1 MSPDEKIN
9 IRADALRT
17 LAPVFLNGTL
27 PILAWAPYY
36 ARLSR
41 AERAALI
48 RSGRADVAPFP
59 DRRGRAVLFP
69 NPGCSFL
76 VNGV

>member
-17 LAPVFLNGTL
+17 LAPAYLGTI
-27 PILAWAPYY
+27 PTLAWAPYY

-48 RSGRADVAPFP
+48 RSGRADVAPFS

-69 NPGCSFL
+69 VIPDKGD
-76 VNGV
+76 

>member
-59 DRRGRAVLFP
+59 DRRGRAVMFP
-69 NPGCSFL
+69 VS
-76 VNGV
+76 VGV